1 MIRYD
6 PTTLHALN
14 PGRSNTCFQAHP
26 KRTHGPFAC
35 NSCKRIFHHAT
46 TTTTSPRAINHL
58 KCILVNARSVHK
70 HAVELWDLLDST
82 APDVAFIT
90 ETWMNAS
97 SAPDIATAIPEGYK
111 ISRKDRTNQVGGGI
125 AIIFKDSISVTTSTE
140 DSPLAAEHLHF
151 QIRAD
156 PRTTLRGSL
165 VYRPPGPRAPFSN
178 AIADFISPHAL
189 ASPDYI
195 LLGDLNFHLEQ
206 NNDPNT
212 TTLLD
217 NLANLGLKQLVNTAT
232 HIAGHTLDPI
242 FSASKH
248 VFFSHASALHWTDHS
263 CVHFTFRRET
273 RHLRTQPIPRRQ
285 WNKIPEGQLFSAL
298 AANQPTL
305 TTDPNDAA
313 LNLTNWISNCADN
326 LAPLKRSQ
334 RQNNTKKPLWF
345 SDTLKES
352 KKTCCALEKAW
363 RKDRTADNMTALKNA
378 TREHHHL
385 IRAAKRNFF
394 TDRLDKNSHNSR
406 ELFSIVK
413 EFSNPSA
420 NANANAIT
428 PSQDLCESLATFFHR
443 KISDLHDSFGHQT
456 QPNTTEPTSPTITL
470 NNWTHISTE
479 ETKSIMNSIH
489 SGAPSDPCP
498 HFIFNK
504 ADDII
509 ARTSRPSST
518 LLFLLLPSP
527 NAGNTPKSMPY

>member
-1 MIRYD
+1 MAAAARPRRWRAGVAPEASPSAPVLACPAPSATTPGPQLSQAPLTRYD
-6 PTTLHALN
+6 PTTLHAFN

-35 NSCKRIFHHAT
+35 NSCKRTFHHAT
-46 TTTTSPRAINHL
+46 TMTTSPGAINHL
-58 KCILVNARSVHK
+58 KCILVNTRSVHK
-70 HAVELWDLLDST
+70 HAVELWDLLDSI

-125 AIIFKDSISVTTSTE
+125 AIVFKDSISVTTSTE
-140 DSPLAAEHLHF
+140 DTPLAAEHLHF
-151 QIRAD
+151 QICTD

-165 VYRPPGPRAPFSN
+165 IYRPPGPRAPFSD

-273 RHLRTQPIPRRQ
+273 RHLRTLPIPRRQ
-285 WNKIPEGQLFSAL
+285 WNKIPEEQLFSAL

-305 TTDPNDAA
+305 TTDPQR
-313 LNLTNWISNCADN
+313 
-326 LAPLKRSQ
+326 RSPQ
-334 RQNNTKKPLWF
+334 PHKLDLQLRRHPCSPQTHA
-345 SDTLKES
+345 STDEHQ
-352 KKTCCALEKAW
+352 KT
-363 RKDRTADNMTALKNA
+363 
-378 TREHHHL
+378 
-385 IRAAKRNFF
+385 
-394 TDRLDKNSHNSR
+394 
-406 ELFSIVK
+406 
-413 EFSNPSA
+413 
-420 NANANAIT
+420 
-428 PSQDLCESLATFFHR
+428 SLV
-443 KISDLHDSFGHQT
+443 L
-456 QPNTTEPTSPTITL
+456 
-470 NNWTHISTE
+470 
-479 ETKSIMNSIH
+479 
-489 SGAPSDPCP
+489 
-498 HFIFNK
+498 
-504 ADDII
+504 
-509 ARTSRPSST
+509 
-518 LLFLLLPSP
+518 
-527 NAGNTPKSMPY
+527 

>member
-1 MIRYD
+1 MAAAGAPEASPSAPVRACPAPSATTPGPQLSQAPLTRYD

-35 NSCKRIFHHAT
+35 NSCKRTFHHAT
-46 TTTTSPRAINHL
+46 TMTPSPRAINHL
-58 KCILVNARSVHK
+58 KCIPVNARSVHK
-70 HAVELWDLLDST
+70 HAVELWDLLDSI
-82 APDVAFIT
+82 PQDVAFIT

-111 ISRKDRTNQVGGGI
+111 KRPHQ
-125 AIIFKDSISVTTSTE
+125 
-140 DSPLAAEHLHF
+140 P
-151 QIRAD
+151 
-156 PRTTLRGSL
+156 GSL
-165 VYRPPGPRAPFSN
+165 IYRPPGPRAPFSD
-178 AIADFISPHAL
+178 AIANFISPHAL

-263 CVHFTFRRET
+263 CVHFTFRCET

-285 WNKIPEGQLFSAL
+285 WNKITEEQLFSAL

-313 LNLTNWISNCADN
+313 LNLTNWISNCADI
-326 LAPLKRSQ
+326 LAPLKRTH
-334 RQNNTKKPLWF
+334 RETNTKKPLWF

-352 KKTCCALEKAW
+352 KKTCRALEKAW

-378 TREHHHL
+378 TR
-385 IRAAKRNFF
+385 
-394 TDRLDKNSHNSR
+394 
-406 ELFSIVK
+406 
-413 EFSNPSA
+413 
-420 NANANAIT
+420 
-428 PSQDLCESLATFFHR
+428 
-443 KISDLHDSFGHQT
+443 
-456 QPNTTEPTSPTITL
+456 
-470 NNWTHISTE
+470 
-479 ETKSIMNSIH
+479 
-489 SGAPSDPCP
+489 
-498 HFIFNK
+498 
-504 ADDII
+504 
-509 ARTSRPSST
+509 
-518 LLFLLLPSP
+518 
-527 NAGNTPKSMPY
+527 